1 MSSYVPPHK
10 RNASNNLNK
19 NKNKNKNNN
28 SISMKNDFPSLGS
41 SNNVVNN
48 EKKNDYSALFKK
60 NQKTKKSKKKSNNFG
75 DNLPPGWISL
85 KEFNKNKKIRE
96 AQELAL
102 KEEEKKIQ
110 EEIENSYSAEEIH
123 YYINDLLEPLVNKW
137 EQEKWEEYQRNG
149 YVEFDEVIVNN
160 ESDYEPMEESSDSES
175 EYEVDSDGE
184 PFNDYDLLD
193 NKKFL
198 TI

>member
-1 MSSYVPPHK
+1 MNSYVPPHK

-19 NKNKNKNNN
+19 NKNNN
-28 SISMKNDFPSLGS
+28 SNSMKNDFPSLGS

-102 KEEEKKIQ
+102 KEEEKKLQ

-123 YYINDLLEPLVNKW
+123 YYINDLLGPLVNKW

-175 EYEVDSDGE
+175 DYEIDSDGE